1 MRFPP
6 QNRMLSSAG
15 RWFGHWHLLSLFAVL
30 GLSLPGTAAPPADLP
45 TVASTDL
52 CADLLLLQLADPEQI
67 LSVSTAATDP
77 AVSPF
82 VAQARRY
89 PTNRGSVEELLLL
102 RPAIALVYQG
112 WTGRGHRD
120 LLDSR
125 GVRVVPLPYPSGW
138 DDTRQTVRDTSALL
152 GRTAFGLDLIEQTER
167 RMQTLADRTPPL
179 SVLYLRPN
187 GGTAGEGT
195 YVDDLLRRLGLRNLA
210 ADSGLRGWGRFP
222 LERLLTDPPD
232 LFLLGYF
239 DQAQP
244 YSKSAFARHPLFR
257 RMLERIPVIAV
268 PAGNWG
274 CGGIELV
281 SVAEDIVAQ
290 IDDLSDP
297 AGR

>member
-1 MRFPP
+1 
-6 QNRMLSSAG
+6 MLSSAG
-15 RWFGHWHLLSLFAVL
+15 RWSFPVRSLFVLAVL
-30 GLSLPGTAAPPADLP
+30 GLSLPGAAAPPADLP

-52 CADLLLLQLADPEQI
+52 CADLLLLQLADPDQI
-67 LSVSTAATDP
+67 VSVSTAATDP
-77 AVSPF
+77 ELSPF

-89 PTNRGSVEELLLL
+89 PTNRGSVEELLVL
-102 RPAIALVYQG
+102 RPEIALVYQG
-112 WTGRGHRD
+112 WNGRGHSD
-120 LLDSR
+120 LLGGR
-125 GVRVVPLPYPSGW
+125 GVQVVPLPYPSGW
-138 DDTRQTVRDTSALL
+138 DDTLQTVRDTTALL
-152 GRTAFGLDLIEQTER
+152 GRGAFGAALIERTER
-167 RMQTLADRTPPL
+167 RMQALADRTPPL
-179 SVLYLRPN
+179 RVLYLRPN

-222 LERLLTDPPD
+222 LERLLMTPPD

-244 YSKSAFARHPLFR
+244 HSKSAFARHPLFR
-257 RMLERIPVIAV
+257 QMLERIPVIAV

-290 IDDLSDP
+290 IDDLSNP
-297 AGR
+297 AIR